1 MATYAVTLSSARKTV
16 LTDVERITTGFTHKF
31 TVPYSDLTS
40 AGATTATDVVTL
52 TLGNT
57 PAFWA
62 VPNALVNI
70 TTAYA
75 GTTALT
81 IAVGTT
87 SSTAAFISATS
98 VLTVAC
104 LNPVSTLPVL
114 TNATAT
120 AAVSMVATFTNAT
133 GGSISALSA
142 GSLDIFLTVWNTAG
156 GQQAGTF
163 S

>member
-1 MATYAVTLSSARKTV
+1 MATYAVTLTGARKTV
-16 LTDVERITTGFTHKF
+16 LTDIERAVTGFSHKF

-57 PAFWA
+57 PALWA
-62 VPNALVNI
+62 VDKAMVNI

-81 IAVGTT
+81 IGVGTT
-87 SSTAAFISATS
+87 SSTTAFVTATT
-98 VLTVAC
+98 VLTVAAV
-104 LNPVSTLPVL
+104 PMASTLPIL

-120 AAVSMVATFTNAT
+120 SALSMVATFTNAT
-133 GGSISALSA
+133 GGSISALTA
-142 GSLDIFLTVWNTAG
+142 GQLDIFLNIWNTAG
-156 GQQAGTF
+156 GGVG
-163 S
+163 SLS